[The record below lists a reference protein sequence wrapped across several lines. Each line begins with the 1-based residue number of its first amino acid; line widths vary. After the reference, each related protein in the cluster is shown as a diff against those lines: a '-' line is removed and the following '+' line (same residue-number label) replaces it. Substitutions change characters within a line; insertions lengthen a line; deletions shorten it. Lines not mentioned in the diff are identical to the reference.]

1 MLLTPPDVI
10 SQSLLAVPV
19 WMLFEV
25 GIFFGRFVKS
35 REAEESSDEPRES
48 L

>member
-10 SQSLLAVPV
+10 SQMLLALPM
-19 WMLFEV
+19 WLLFEV
-25 GIFFGRFVKS
+25 GIFFGRFIQS
-35 REAEESSDEPRES
+35 RPAANEEDQRPS